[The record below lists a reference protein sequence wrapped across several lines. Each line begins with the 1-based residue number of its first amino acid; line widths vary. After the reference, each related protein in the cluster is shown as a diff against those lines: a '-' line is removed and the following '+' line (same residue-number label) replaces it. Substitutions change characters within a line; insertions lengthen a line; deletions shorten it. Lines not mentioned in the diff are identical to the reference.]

1 MGELVSFRD
10 VYARW
15 GYSEIDSPHRR
26 ADYDQL
32 MEDAAA
38 SRARRAAGVAFDQLC
53 DLEREELAIACQR
66 VRQFFSPS
74 TIGTK
79 FFEARAIDRPELASF
94 RVHPV
99 VSNFSWWMTF
109 EEYEKTSSPAP
120 GDARNVAKPVV
131 YTAPA
136 DPLTVGCRDGY
147 FELID
152 GFHRAVLFWR
162 YAPPSGSLR
171 IILPSD

>member
-79 FFEARAIDRPELASF
+79 FFEARAIDRPACVISRTSCCLELFLVDDIRGIREDIVA
-94 RVHPV
+94 R
-99 VSNFSWWMTF
+99 SW
-109 EEYEKTSSPAP
+109 
-120 GDARNVAKPVV
+120 
-131 YTAPA
+131 
-136 DPLTVGCRDGY
+136 
-147 FELID
+147 
-152 GFHRAVLFWR
+152 
-162 YAPPSGSLR
+162 
-171 IILPSD
+171 